1 VLSCQIGDLH
11 RQLKKSNE
19 GLSTHKVQANH
30 EAALIRRETSARGEE
45 LSRLENDNRLL
56 ETRYNRETSQL
67 RNGNR
72 LEKMKHVVRRWQH
85 VQLHQSLM
93 GWLKNLWASTGMGSG
108 QRQKMREESEGM
120 KRDSVRVQ
128 SQLDNTQQEVSR
140 MMQTIS
146 AELAEVT
153 KAKAIL
159 SEEVLMVQAERAQI
173 REVVALSKKAAPEGG
188 PQAAELALL
197 RAELLALK
205 ERKDREEI
213 DAGSRQRAGMR
224 PIKEGRDSA
233 TRSAS
238 SRERSGSRDRAY

>member
-1 VLSCQIGDLH
+1 
-11 RQLKKSNE
+11 
-19 GLSTHKVQANH
+19 
-30 EAALIRRETSARGEE
+30 
-45 LSRLENDNRLL
+45 
-56 ETRYNRETSQL
+56 
-67 RNGNR
+67 
-72 LEKMKHVVRRWQH
+72 
-85 VQLHQSLM
+85 
-93 GWLKNLWASTGMGSG
+93 
-108 QRQKMREESEGM
+108 
-120 KRDSVRVQ
+120 
-128 SQLDNTQQEVSR
+128 